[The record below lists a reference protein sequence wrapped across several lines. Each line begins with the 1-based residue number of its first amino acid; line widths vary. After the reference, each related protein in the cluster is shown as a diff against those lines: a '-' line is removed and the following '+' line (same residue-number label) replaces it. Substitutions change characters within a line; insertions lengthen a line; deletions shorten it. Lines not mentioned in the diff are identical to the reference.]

1 MFDFSLADNGLL
13 DTANIRIA
21 RDRRNIHCDLQRDIA
36 VRMDA
41 GRHVNVYAHIEILK
55 LGIHAQRAHA
65 GSDPQRGAKRAGGN
79 WNAVADFEA
88 GFDSVGNANARVFQN
103 FGVGIAEQ

>member
-36 VRMDA
+36 VRMDT

-55 LGIHAQRAHA
+55 LGVNQRV
-65 GSDPQRGAKRAGGN
+65 
-79 WNAVADFEA
+79 NADATDARLERTCGYRDAVTNLERSLLPIDGTDLRVLDQLCIA
-88 GFDSVGNANARVFQN
+88 VG
-103 FGVGIAEQ
+103 E